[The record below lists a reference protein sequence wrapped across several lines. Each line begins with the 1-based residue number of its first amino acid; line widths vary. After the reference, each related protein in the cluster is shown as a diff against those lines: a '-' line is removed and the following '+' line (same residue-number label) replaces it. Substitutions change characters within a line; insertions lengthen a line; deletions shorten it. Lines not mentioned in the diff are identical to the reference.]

1 MRKKSGRD
9 GCQDHI
15 CGRRPWVGVRSVCV
29 CVVSAHRMEFM
40 GSGNRTHRVPQW
52 VGCMIDKPIDRTT
65 RWGQH
70 LSPGHPQYHMQA
82 RCMRHTRCHF
92 PAHTVHW
99 REANNVLQFSVGHHN
114 SAAHLVSPR
123 GCGIHRRLVVC
134 DPLRRAA
141 YYKHM
146 HIRPLT
152 SSHMGRP
159 TSCLLSKQ
167 ETCNR

>member
-1 MRKKSGRD
+1 MWETAMGGSA
-9 GCQDHI
+9 I
-15 CGRRPWVGVRSVCV
+15 CV

-70 LSPGHPQYHMQA
+70 FSPGHPQYHVQV

-123 GCGIHRRLVVC
+123 CCGTHRRLVLC
-134 DPLRRAA
+134 DPLR
-141 YYKHM
+141 
-146 HIRPLT
+146 
-152 SSHMGRP
+152 
-159 TSCLLSKQ
+159 
-167 ETCNR
+167 